1 MRGGGFAGNVPV
13 VNPPARFNV
22 LGTAVTAVDYAGAVA
37 AVLAAARESRALAA
51 SALAVH
57 ALREAR
63 LDPLYRRRLNSLDLA
78 TPDGQPVRWALNWLH
93 HAGLT
98 DRVYGPFLMRDL
110 CAAAAREQLPVFL
123 FGGTAVTLAR
133 LQATLRERHP
143 GLIIAGMQPS
153 RFRRITADEAAA
165 DARVIAASGAR
176 LVFCGLG
183 CPRQENWV
191 HAMRPLLPV
200 PLVAV
205 GAAFALWAGERAMAP
220 AWMQR
225 TGLEW
230 LFRLGQEPRRLAGRY
245 LIHNPFFLLGLLRQ
259 KTGGDF
265 PVLPGADVP
274 PEYWG

>member
-1 MRGGGFAGNVPV
+1 MTPLV
-13 VNPPARFNV
+13 RFNV
-22 LGTAVTAVDYAGAVA
+22 LGTAVSAVDSAGAVA
-37 AVLAAARESRALAA
+37 AVLTAAREPRAFAA

-63 LDPLYRRRLNSLDLA
+63 GDPLYRRRLNSLDLA

-93 HAGLT
+93 RAGLA

-110 CAAAAREQLPVFL
+110 CAAAARESLPVFL
-123 FGGTAVTLAR
+123 FGGTAATLAR
-133 LQATLRERHP
+133 LSAALRARHP
-143 GLIIAGMQPS
+143 GLVIAGVQPS
-153 RFRRITADEAAA
+153 RFRRITAEEAAA
-165 DARVIAASGAR
+165 DARVVTASGAR

-191 HAMRPLLPV
+191 HAMRPLLSV

-205 GAAFALWAGERAMAP
+205 GAAFALWAGERTMAP

-225 TGLEW
+225 AGLEW

-245 LIHNPFFLLGLLRQ
+245 LVHNPLFLLGLLRQ
-259 KTGGDF
+259 KSGGDF
-265 PVLPGADVP
+265 PLLPGNDVP
-274 PEYWG
+274 AEYWG

>member
-1 MRGGGFAGNVPV
+1 MPPV
-13 VNPPARFNV
+13 RFNV
-22 LGTAVTAVDYAGAVA
+22 LGTAVSAVDYAGAVA
-37 AVLAAARESRALAA
+37 AVLAAARAPRPFAA

-57 ALREAR
+57 ALRVAQ
-63 LDPLYRRRLNSLDLA
+63 LDPLYRRRLNALDLA
-78 TPDGQPVRWALNWLH
+78 APDGQPVRWALNRLH
-93 HAGLT
+93 RAGLA

-110 CAAAAREQLPVFL
+110 CAAAAREALPVFL
-123 FGGTAVTLAR
+123 FGGTAATLDR
-133 LQATLRERHP
+133 LQAALRARHP
-143 GLIIAGMQPS
+143 GLVIAGVQPS
-153 RFRRITADEAAA
+153 RFRRISAEEAAA
-165 DARVIAASGAR
+165 DAHVIAASGAR

-205 GAAFALWAGERAMAP
+205 GAAFALGAGERAMAP

-225 TGLEW
+225 AGLEW

-245 LIHNPFFLLGLLRQ
+245 LVHNPLFLLGLLRQ
-259 KTGGDF
+259 AAGAGF
-265 PVLPGADVP
+265 PLLPGDAP